1 MSYLKT
7 NLYNELSRIE
17 EDSLYSMKG
26 HYNASERWR
35 WWYNALGIINV
46 ICSVVAGIT
55 AFSEIE
61 IAIKIAAIIT
71 AIVTGL
77 TTFLECSKKA
87 ESHKMSGNSF
97 LKIKNKA
104 RYLREVKSKVISDEE
119 CDRLVNELLEQKDE
133 LNSISLAIPNFAY
146 KKAQTEIEKGFADY
160 HIDSKKD

>member
-1 MSYLKT
+1 MSDLKT

-26 HYNASERWR
+26 HYNASDRWR

-46 ICSVVAGIT
+46 ICSVIAGIT

-71 AIVTGL
+71 AIVTAL

-87 ESHKMSGNSF
+87 ESHKVSANSF

-104 RYLREVKSKVISDEE
+104 RYLKEIKSKLINDDEFE
-119 CDRLVNELLEQKDE
+119 RQVNELLEQKDE
-133 LNSISLAIPNFAY
+133 LNSISLVIPDFAY
-146 KKAQTEIEKGFADY
+146 EKARAEIEKGFADY
-160 HIDSKKD
+160 CIDKKKD